1 MSKTLTRNP
10 RQQQNPLNNLIFE
23 HLPDKIADMLIKI
36 QSITMQGSKAS
47 RSQERT
53 AKPRLLALLGL
64 CLTGLFVLPTAFA
77 EPVRREAPAVLASAA
92 LPALANETD
101 LWSRVREGFV
111 MEEVSPALV
120 RTHERW
126 FASHPEHLART
137 TERSRPYLYH
147 VVEEVERRGMPM
159 EAALLPFI
167 ESAYNPAATSPRAA
181 AGMWQ
186 FIPSTGRLYGLKQD
200 GWVDSRRE
208 VTAATDAALD
218 YLQKLYAQFGRWD
231 LAFAA
236 YNCGEG
242 CVARVLKKNAS
253 KGKSL
258 DYASL
263 ALPTE
268 TRHYVPKL
276 IALRN
281 IVREPE
287 RFRVQLEPID
297 NEAYFMQVNLK
308 QPMTATTAAKLAEMS
323 MTEFIQLNPGFRRN
337 VIGGVTSSALLIPAD
352 RVETF
357 HFNLQQAGKTESS
370 LKVYTPKSG
379 DTLAKIADR
388 FGVTLQWLRDHNVV
402 KPNRKGTL
410 SESQTVLV
418 PAQKPESEPTKSNK
432 KSDLRAS
439 LSHPSRTPAGH
450 QPARPL

>member
-1 MSKTLTRNP
+1 MQISKLFST
-10 RQQQNPLNNLIFE
+10 
-23 HLPDKIADMLIKI
+23 
-36 QSITMQGSKAS
+36 
-47 RSQERT
+47 QERT
-53 AKPRLLALLGL
+53 AKPRLLALFGL
-64 CLTGLFVLPTAFA
+64 CMTGFFVPPTAFA
-77 EPVRREAPAVLASAA
+77 EPVRPVISAALASAP
-92 LPALANETD
+92 LPAPTKETD
-101 LWSRVREGFV
+101 LWSRVRGGFV
-111 MEEVSPALV
+111 MDEVSPSLV

-137 TERSRPYLYH
+137 AERSRPYLYH

-167 ESAYNPAATSPRAA
+167 ESSYNPAATSPRAA

-200 GWVDSRRE
+200 GWIDSRRD

-218 YLQKLYAQFGRWD
+218 YLQKLYNQFGRWD

-242 CVARVLKKNAS
+242 CVARVLKKNARQ
-253 KGKSL
+253 GKPA

-323 MTEFIQLNPGFRRN
+323 MTEFTQLNPGFRRN
-337 VIGGVTSSALLIPAD
+337 VIGGASSSAMLIPVD
-352 RVETF
+352 RVEAF

-370 LKVYTPKSG
+370 LKVYTPKNG
-379 DTLAKIADR
+379 ETMAKIAEH

-402 KPNRKGTL
+402 KTNRKGTL

-418 PAQKPESEPTKSNK
+418 PAQKPEVEPVKSGK
-432 KSDLRAS
+432 KTDLRAS
-439 LSHPSRTPAGH
+439 LPSSRSRA
-450 QPARPL
+450 QPL

>member
-1 MSKTLTRNP
+1 MQISKISST
-10 RQQQNPLNNLIFE
+10 QE
-23 HLPDKIADMLIKI
+23 KI
-36 QSITMQGSKAS
+36 T
-47 RSQERT
+47 
-53 AKPRLLALLGL
+53 KPRLLALLGL
-64 CLTGLFVLPTAFA
+64 CLTGFFVTPACAA
-77 EPVRREAPAVLASAA
+77 ESVRHEISGALTTAA
-92 LPALANETD
+92 LPDLTETD
-101 LWSRVREGFV
+101 LWARVRDGFV
-111 MEEVSPALV
+111 MDEVSPALV

-137 TERSRPYLYH
+137 AERSRPYLYH

-159 EAALLPFI
+159 EVALLPFI
-167 ESAYNPAATSPRAA
+167 ESSYNPAATSPRAA

-200 GWVDSRRE
+200 GWVDGRRD

-218 YLQKLYAQFGRWD
+218 YLQKLYNQFGRWD

-242 CVARVLKKNAS
+242 CVARVLKKNTR
-253 KGKSL
+253 KGKPL

-281 IVREPE
+281 IVRDPE

-308 QPMTATTAAKLAEMS
+308 QPMSATTAAKLAEMS
-323 MTEFIQLNPGFRRN
+323 MTEFVQLNPGFRRN
-337 VIGGVTSSALLIPAD
+337 VIGGSASSSLLIPAD

-357 HFNLQQAGKTESS
+357 HFNLQQAGKAASS
-370 LKVYTPKSG
+370 LKAYTPKKG
-379 DTLAKIADR
+379 ETLAKIADR
-388 FGVTLQWLRDHNVV
+388 FGVTQRWLRDHNVV
-402 KPNRKGTL
+402 KTTRKGTL
-410 SESQTVLV
+410 SASQTVLV
-418 PAQKPESEPTKSNK
+418 PAQKPMVEPIKTSK
-432 KSDLRAS
+432 KADLRAS
-439 LSHPSRTPAGH
+439 LPSSRVRSHP
-450 QPARPL
+450 L

>member
-1 MSKTLTRNP
+1 MV
-10 RQQQNPLNNLIFE
+10 
-23 HLPDKIADMLIKI
+23 IKFRCI
-36 QSITMQGSKAS
+36 PMRETNAS
-47 RSQERT
+47 RSREKT
-53 AKPRLLALLGL
+53 TKPRLWALFGL

-77 EPVRREAPAVLASAA
+77 EPVRREALPVLALTV
-92 LPALANETD
+92 LPAQTDTID

-111 MEEVSPALV
+111 MDEVSPALV

-137 TERSRPYLYH
+137 AERSRPYLYH

-167 ESAYNPAATSPRAA
+167 ESSYNPAATSPRAA

-200 GWVDSRRE
+200 GWVDSRRD

-242 CVARVLKKNAS
+242 CVARVLKKNTS
-253 KGKSL
+253 KGKPV

-263 ALPTE
+263 QLPTE

-287 RFRVQLEPID
+287 RFHVQLKPID
-297 NEAYFMQVNLK
+297 NDAYFMQVNLK
-308 QPMTATTAAKLAEMS
+308 QPMTAATAAKLAEMS

-337 VIGGVTSSALLIPAD
+337 VIGGVTSSAMLIPAD
-352 RVETF
+352 RVEAF
-357 HFNLQQAGKTESS
+357 HFNLQQAGKAESS
-370 LKVYTPKSG
+370 LKAYTPKNG

-402 KPNRKGTL
+402 KTNRKGTL

-418 PAQKPESEPTKSNK
+418 PVRKPEAEPAKSDQKP
-432 KSDLRAS
+432 DLRAS
-439 LSHPSRTPAGH
+439 LPFSRSRT
-450 QPARPL
+450 QPL

>member
-1 MSKTLTRNP
+1 
-10 RQQQNPLNNLIFE
+10 
-23 HLPDKIADMLIKI
+23 MLIKFRCI
-36 QSITMQGSKAS
+36 PMRESQAS
-47 RSQERT
+47 CSREKT
-53 AKPRLLALLGL
+53 TKPRLQALIGL
-64 CLTGLFVLPTAFA
+64 CLAGLFVLPTAFA
-77 EPVRREAPAVLASAA
+77 EPVRREALPLIALAT
-92 LPALANETD
+92 LPAPTEAID
-101 LWSRVREGFV
+101 LWSRVRDGFV

-137 TERSRPYLYH
+137 AERSRPYLYH

-167 ESAYNPAATSPRAA
+167 ESSYNPAATSPRAA

-200 GWVDSRRE
+200 GWVDSRRD

-218 YLQKLYAQFGRWD
+218 YLQKLHAQFGRWD

-242 CVARVLKKNAS
+242 CVARALKKNAS
-253 KGKSL
+253 KGKPV

-263 ALPTE
+263 SLPTE

-287 RFRVQLEPID
+287 RFHVQLKPIE

-323 MTEFIQLNPGFRRN
+323 MPEFIQLNPGFRRN
-337 VIGGVTSSALLIPAD
+337 VIGGVTSSAMLIPAD
-352 RVETF
+352 RVEAF

-370 LKVYTPKSG
+370 LKTYTPKNG

-388 FGVTLQWLRDHNVV
+388 FGVTLQWLRDHNVINT
-402 KPNRKGTL
+402 NRKGAL

-418 PAQKPESEPTKSNK
+418 PAQKPEAEPAKSDQK
-432 KSDLRAS
+432 RDLRAS
-439 LSHPSRTPAGH
+439 LPSSRSRA
-450 QPARPL
+450 QPL

>member
-1 MSKTLTRNP
+1 M
-10 RQQQNPLNNLIFE
+10 NNLHFE
-23 HLPDKIADMLIKI
+23 ACPVSIADMLINFK
-36 QSITMQGSKAS
+36 SIPMQGAKAS
-47 RSQERT
+47 SAREKIT
-53 AKPRLLALLGL
+53 TPRLLALFGL

-77 EPVRREAPAVLASAA
+77 EPVRREAVPVLASTA
-92 LPALANETD
+92 LPAPTEAAD
-101 LWSRVREGFV
+101 LWSRIREGFV
-111 MEEVSPALV
+111 MDEVSPALV

-126 FASHPEHLART
+126 FSSHPEHLART
-137 TERSRPYLYH
+137 AERSRPYLYH

-167 ESAYNPAATSPRAA
+167 ESSYNPAATSPRAA

-200 GWVDSRRE
+200 GWVDSRRD

-242 CVARVLKKNAS
+242 CVARVLKKNAG
-253 KGKSL
+253 KGKPV

-287 RFRVQLEPID
+287 RFHVQLKPIE

-323 MTEFIQLNPGFRRN
+323 MAEFIQLNPSFRRN
-337 VIGGVTSSALLIPAD
+337 VIGGVTSNAMLIPAD

-357 HFNLQQAGKTESS
+357 HFNLQQAGKAETS
-370 LKVYTPKSG
+370 LKTYTPKSG
-379 DTLAKIADR
+379 DTLAKVADR

-402 KPNRKGTL
+402 KTNRKGAL

-418 PAQKPESEPTKSNK
+418 PARKPEAEPAKSDQKP
-432 KSDLRAS
+432 DLRAN
-439 LSHPSRTPAGH
+439 LSSPRSRT
-450 QPARPL
+450 QPL

>member
-1 MSKTLTRNP
+1 M
-10 RQQQNPLNNLIFE
+10 IFE
-23 HLPDKIADMLIKI
+23 RAPVKIADMFIKI
-36 QSITMQGSKAS
+36 RSITMQGSKAS
-47 RSQERT
+47 RTTERT

-64 CLTGLFVLPTAFA
+64 CLAGFFVLPAAAA
-77 EPVRREAPAVLASAA
+77 ETVRHEISALASHTLPAPATEA
-92 LPALANETD
+92 D
-101 LWSRVREGFV
+101 LWSRVRGGFV
-111 MEEVSPALV
+111 MDEVSPALV

-137 TERSRPYLYH
+137 ADRSRPYLYH

-159 EAALLPFI
+159 EVALLPFI
-167 ESAYNPAATSPRAA
+167 ESSYNPAATSPRAA

-200 GWVDSRRE
+200 GWIDGRRD

-218 YLQKLYAQFGRWD
+218 YLQKLYNQFGRWD

-253 KGKSL
+253 KGKPV

-287 RFRVQLEPID
+287 RFRVQLAPID

-323 MTEFIQLNPGFRRN
+323 MSEFIQLNPGFRRN

-357 HFNLQQAGKTESS
+357 HFNLQQAGKAETS
-370 LKVYTPKSG
+370 LKVYTPKKG
-379 DTLAKIADR
+379 ETMAKIADH

-402 KPNRKGTL
+402 KTNRKGTL

-418 PAQKPESEPTKSNK
+418 PARKPDAEPAKTDK
-432 KSDLRAS
+432 KPDLRAS
-439 LSHPSRTPAGH
+439 LPHSRSRA
-450 QPARPL
+450 QPL